1 VRARALVRRLHFL
14 ELEKTKMDSGYYA
27 AFTGLASRMQ
37 ALDVVANNLA
47 NVNTMGFR
55 GQYEFYESVSAGIGN
70 QLLSPLNVA
79 TNNYGVLGGADIDLD
94 QGNFEA
100 TGNPL
105 DLAIKGSAFFAIQ
118 TPRGVRYTRNGSFH
132 VNAAGQIVN
141 EDGDTVLG
149 PDGSAVQVPQGQIT
163 VAQDGSVTV
172 AGAVSGNLRL
182 VEFAPGTD
190 LLPEGATNFVAP
202 EGAAHDATASTVAE
216 GMLESANV
224 SPVKETVE
232 LIALQR
238 HSEMLERTLS
248 IFLDDFNR
256 TAATDLARD

>member
-1 VRARALVRRLHFL
+1 
-14 ELEKTKMDSGYYA
+14 MDSGYYA

-37 ALDVVANNLA
+37 ALDIVANNLA
-47 NVNTMGFR
+47 NVGTTGFR
-55 GQYEFYESVSAGIGN
+55 GQFEFYESVSAGLGN
-70 QLLSPLNVA
+70 QLLSPINA
-79 TNNYGVLGGADIDLD
+79 AANDYGVLGGADIDFE
-94 QGNFEA
+94 QGNFES

-105 DLAIKGSAFFAIQ
+105 DLAIKGSAFFAVQ

-132 VNAAGQIVN
+132 VDSGGQIVN
-141 EDGDTVLG
+141 QDEDPVLG
-149 PDGSAVQVPQGQIT
+149 PGDLPVQVPQGEIKI
-163 VAQDGSVTV
+163 AEDGAVSV
-172 AGAVSGNLRL
+172 AGAVAGNLRL
-182 VEFAPGTD
+182 VEFAPGAG
-190 LLPEGATNFVAP
+190 LEPEGATNFVAP
-202 EGAAHDATASTVAE
+202 DGTAQDAKNSTVAE

-256 TAATDLARD
+256 TAVTDLARD

>member
-1 VRARALVRRLHFL
+1 
-14 ELEKTKMDSGYYA
+14 MDSGYYA

-47 NVNTMGFR
+47 NVNTTGFR
-55 GQYEFYESVSAGIGN
+55 GQFEFYESVSAGLGN
-70 QLLSPLNVA
+70 QLLSPINAAV
-79 TNNYGVLGGADIDLD
+79 NDYGVLGGAEIDFE
-94 QGNFEA
+94 QGNFES

-105 DLAIKGSAFFAIQ
+105 DLAVKGSAFFVIQ

-132 VNAAGQIVN
+132 VNSAGQIVN
-141 EDGDTVLG
+141 QDENAVLG
-149 PDGSAVQVPQGQIT
+149 PGDLPIQVPQGEIKI
-163 VAQDGSVTV
+163 AEDGAVSV
-172 AGAVSGNLRL
+172 AGAVAGNLRL
-182 VEFAPGTD
+182 VEFAPGTS
-190 LLPEGATNFVAP
+190 LVPEGETNFAAP
-202 EGAAHDATASTVAE
+202 DGGAQDAKNSTVAE
-216 GMLESANV
+216 GVLESANV

-256 TAATDLARD
+256 TAVTDLARV

>member
-1 VRARALVRRLHFL
+1 
-14 ELEKTKMDSGYYA
+14 MDSGYYA
-27 AFTGLASRMQ
+27 AFTGLAARMQ

-47 NVNTMGFR
+47 NVGTTGFR
-55 GQYEFYESVSAGIGN
+55 GQFEYYESVSAGLGD
-70 QLLSPLNVA
+70 QLLSPINA
-79 TNNYGVLGGADIDLD
+79 AANDYGVLGGADINLD
-94 QGNFEA
+94 QGNFTS

-105 DLAIKGSAFFAIQ
+105 DLALKGTAFFAVQ
-118 TPRGVRYTRNGSFH
+118 TPRGIRYTRNGSFH

-141 EDGDTVLG
+141 EDEDPVMG
-149 PDGSAVQVPQGQIT
+149 PGNLVVQVPQGEVK
-163 VAQDGSVTV
+163 VAQDGAVSV
-172 AGAVSGNLRL
+172 AGAIAGDLRL

-190 LLPEGATNFVAP
+190 LLPEGQTNFTAPAGADKDATNSSLVA
-202 EGAAHDATASTVAE
+202 
-216 GMLESANV
+216 GMLEAANV

-256 TAATDLARD
+256 TAVTDLARV

>member
-1 VRARALVRRLHFL
+1 
-14 ELEKTKMDSGYYA
+14 MDSGYYA

-47 NVNTMGFR
+47 NVGTTGFR
-55 GQYEFYESVSAGIGN
+55 GQFEFYESVSAGLGN
-70 QLLSPLNVA
+70 QLLSPINAAV
-79 TNNYGVLGGADIDLD
+79 NDYGVLGGAEIDFE
-94 QGNFEA
+94 QGNFES

-105 DLAIKGSAFFAIQ
+105 DLAVKGSAFFVIQ

-132 VNAAGQIVN
+132 VNSAGQIVN
-141 EDGDTVLG
+141 QDENAVLG
-149 PDGSAVQVPQGQIT
+149 PGDLPIQVPQGEIKI
-163 VAQDGSVTV
+163 AEDGAVSV
-172 AGAVSGNLRL
+172 AGAVAGNLRL
-182 VEFAPGTD
+182 VEFAPGTS
-190 LLPEGATNFVAP
+190 LVPEGETNFAAP
-202 EGAAHDATASTVAE
+202 DGGAQDAKNSTVAE
-216 GMLESANV
+216 GVLESANV

-256 TAATDLARD
+256 TAVTDLARV

>member
-1 VRARALVRRLHFL
+1 
-14 ELEKTKMDSGYYA
+14 MDSGYYA

-47 NVNTMGFR
+47 NVNTTGFR
-55 GQYEFYESVSAGIGN
+55 GQFEFYESVSANLGDQVLTPIN
-70 QLLSPLNVA
+70 AAAND
-79 TNNYGVLGGADIDLD
+79 YGVLGGADIDLEE
-94 QGNFEA
+94 GSFVP

-105 DLAIKGSAFFAIQ
+105 DLAIKGSAFFAIK
-118 TPRGVRYTRNGSFH
+118 TPRGIRYTRNGSFH
-132 VNAAGQIVN
+132 VNSDGQIVN
-141 EDGDTVLG
+141 QDEDVVLG
-149 PDGSAVQVPQGQIT
+149 PNNLPVQVPQGELKI
-163 VAQDGSVTV
+163 AQDGTVSV
-172 AGAVSGNLRL
+172 AGAVAGNLRL

-202 EGAAHDATASTVAE
+202 DGSAQDAKNSTVAE

-232 LIALQR
+232 LMTLQR

-256 TAATDLARD
+256 AAVTDLARD